1 MRRKK
6 FENCFTTALIGNAFF
21 AGRVVLRLPY
31 KGNLE
36 KIRQR
41 LPYAVQLKSILQKS
55 LIRQLRRKIAAV
67 AWARFFLIREKQT

>member
-1 MRRKK
+1 CFNTVICILREKSDAAEK

-36 KIRQR
+36 KSDRGFPM
-41 LPYAVQLKSILQKS
+41 LYNSKAFS
-55 LIRQLRRKIAAV
+55 RKV
-67 AWARFFLIREKQT
+67 